1 MSAFVSKLEYKPTW
15 YSKTIM
21 KVSKWFPTSQIC
33 SDCGHQ
39 ECKKSL
45 AIRGWTCP
53 ICHQH
58 HD

>member
-1 MSAFVSKLEYKPTW
+1 
-15 YSKTIM
+15 M